1 MTPQVSMMIDA
12 GSSSPDMTSIPWPQ
26 EQIQHH
32 NASMVGTS
40 LAGRSCRMS
49 CARRRRARACA
60 HALLAASDDA
70 LPCGGGY
77 SALSSLLPPLVLVGN
92 HCAQLNH
99 ENCGTNWFLN
109 RLSVSLVAW
118 VGFKP
123 KPGET
128 RPRTWL
134 PKVPNC
140 CRWQQLANPRKGVAK
155 WRRNNQAKWKR

>member
-1 MTPQVSMMIDA
+1 MMIDA

-77 SALSSLLPPLVLVGN
+77 SALSSLLPPLILVGN

-118 VGFKP
+118 VK
-123 KPGET
+123 T
-128 RPRTWL
+128 
-134 PKVPNC
+134 
-140 CRWQQLANPRKGVAK
+140 
-155 WRRNNQAKWKR
+155 RRNQTTYMATKSSQLLPLATANQSQRRSGQTEKK